1 MTLPAEANIENITA
15 TAATNDFDQAG
26 IRIAI
31 DAQSE
36 SNDARLYRLEYE
48 ETYKVVA
55 PHWTPYDAVVV
66 FEGYFDF

>member
-31 DAQSE
+31 DAKAKATMRVCIALNMKKPIKS
-36 SNDARLYRLEYE
+36 
-48 ETYKVVA
+48 
-55 PHWTPYDAVVV
+55 
-66 FEGYFDF
+66 